1 MERVVKE
8 YIYKVMKTIL
18 ILILASVINLNSFAV
33 NNETDELKEIKQT
46 ISRQNRQIS
55 SLEKANDELEESVD
69 YLSVKQE
76 DNVKSIDSLKSEIN
90 KLAEKDNSIEGGL
103 IDANK
108 KINDNAKVYDD
119 KISSRTTWGI
129 GVGVVLLVV
138 ALLVYLILYKRI
150 NSKTSSIDAMK
161 KVQDELQKAQTA
173 LQEESLKLD
182 NKMIELLDKQ
192 LDVSK
197 QQISQPA
204 SSNQKP
210 DHSLALKVADEIV
223 RIKTNLMRMDASVK
237 GHKQLSKAVERIE
250 ANFLANGYEIVDM
263 LGKPYIEGVKAA
275 VTFIDDD
282 TLKQGEKII
291 TKVIKPQINYNNVM
305 IQAAQIEVSQN
316 I

>member
-1 MERVVKE
+1 MECVVKE
-8 YIYKVMKTIL
+8 NIYKVMKTIL
-18 ILILASVINLNSFAV
+18 ILILSSVLSSNTFAV
-33 NNETDELKEIKQT
+33 NNETNELKEIKQS
-46 ISRQNRQIS
+46 ISEQNRQIS
-55 SLEKANDELEESVD
+55 SLKKVNDELKKSVD

-76 DNVKSIDSLKSEIN
+76 TDAKNIDSLKSEIR
-90 KLAEKDNSIEGGL
+90 KLAEKDNSIEDNL
-103 IDANK
+103 TNANK
-108 KINDNAKVYDD
+108 KIDDNAKASDD
-119 KISSRTTWGI
+119 KISSRTAWGI

-150 NSKTSSIDAMK
+150 NSKTSSIDKMK

-192 LDVSK
+192 LNVSK
-197 QQISQPA
+197 QQSSQPA
-204 SSNQKP
+204 SSSQKP

-250 ANFLANGYEIVDM
+250 VNFLANGYEIVDM
-263 LGKPYIEGVKAA
+263 LGKPYYEGMKVAA
-275 VTFIDDD
+275 SFVEDE
-282 TLKQGEKII
+282 TLPKGTQKI
-291 TKVIKPQINYNNVM
+291 TRVIKPQINYNNVM

>member
-1 MERVVKE
+1 
-8 YIYKVMKTIL
+8 MKTFL
-18 ILILASVINLNSFAV
+18 ILILASVLNSNSFAV
-33 NNETDELKEIKQT
+33 NNETDELKDIKQSIT
-46 ISRQNRQIS
+46 EQDRQIS
-55 SLEKANDELEESVD
+55 SLKKVNDELKKNID
-69 YLSVKQE
+69 YLSAKQE
-76 DNVKSIDSLKSEIN
+76 TDVKNIDSLKSEIG
-90 KLAEKDNSIEGGL
+90 KLVEKNNSIEGGL
-103 IDANK
+103 TDANK
-108 KINDNAKVYDD
+108 KIDDNAKASDD
-119 KISSRTTWGI
+119 KISSRTAWGI

-138 ALLVYLILYKRI
+138 ALLVYLVLYRRI
-150 NSKTSSIDAMK
+150 NSKTSSIDTMK

-192 LDVSK
+192 LGVNK
-197 QQISQPA
+197 QQTSQPA
-204 SSNQKP
+204 SSSQKP

>member
-1 MERVVKE
+1 M
-8 YIYKVMKTIL
+8 
-18 ILILASVINLNSFAV
+18 
-33 NNETDELKEIKQT
+33 Q
-46 ISRQNRQIS
+46 
-55 SLEKANDELEESVD
+55 
-69 YLSVKQE
+69 
-76 DNVKSIDSLKSEIN
+76 
-90 KLAEKDNSIEGGL
+90 G
-103 IDANK
+103 
-108 KINDNAKVYDD
+108 
-119 KISSRTTWGI
+119 
-129 GVGVVLLVV
+129 
-138 ALLVYLILYKRI
+138 
-150 NSKTSSIDAMK
+150 
-161 KVQDELQKAQTA
+161 ELQKAQAA

-192 LDVSK
+192 LDVNK
-197 QQISQPA
+197 QQTSQPA
-204 SSNQKP
+204 SSSQKP

-263 LGKPYIEGVKAA
+263 LGKPYTEGVKAA

-282 TLKQGEKII
+282 MLKPGEKVI

>member
-1 MERVVKE
+1 M
-8 YIYKVMKTIL
+8 IMKSLLFVIFV
-18 ILILASVINLNSFAV
+18 SVLRLNSFAV
-33 NNETDELKEIKQT
+33 NNETNELQEIEQSL
-46 ISRQNRQIS
+46 IEQNRQIS
-55 SLEKANDELEESVD
+55 SLKKVNDELKKSVD
-69 YLSVKQE
+69 YLSVKQ
-76 DNVKSIDSLKSEIN
+76 DGNAKNIDSLKSEIG

-103 IDANK
+103 TDANK
-108 KINDNAKVYDD
+108 KIDDNAKASDD
-119 KISSRTTWGI
+119 KISNRTAWGI
-129 GVGVVLLVV
+129 GVGIVLLVV
-138 ALLVYLILYKRI
+138 ALLVYLILFRRI
-150 NSKTSSIDAMK
+150 NIKTSSIDTMK

-182 NKMIELLDKQ
+182 NKMIEMLDKQ

-197 QQISQPA
+197 QQPSQPA
-204 SSNQKP
+204 SSSQKP

-263 LGKPYIEGVKAA
+263 LGKPYVEGVKAA

-282 TLKQGEKII
+282 TLKPGDKVI
-291 TKVIKPQINYNNVM
+291 TKVIKPQINYNNIM

>member
-1 MERVVKE
+1 M
-8 YIYKVMKTIL
+8 IMKSLLFVIFV
-18 ILILASVINLNSFAV
+18 SVLRLNSFAV
-33 NNETDELKEIKQT
+33 NNETNELQEIEQSL
-46 ISRQNRQIS
+46 IEQNRQIS
-55 SLEKANDELEESVD
+55 SLKKVNDELKKSVD
-69 YLSVKQE
+69 YLSVKQ
-76 DNVKSIDSLKSEIN
+76 DGNAKNIDSLKSEIG

-103 IDANK
+103 TDANK
-108 KINDNAKVYDD
+108 KIDDNAKASDD
-119 KISSRTTWGI
+119 KISNRTAWGI
-129 GVGVVLLVV
+129 GVGIVLLVV
-138 ALLVYLILYKRI
+138 ALLVYLILFRRI
-150 NSKTSSIDAMK
+150 NIKTSSIDTMK

-182 NKMIELLDKQ
+182 NKMIEMLDKQ

-197 QQISQPA
+197 QQPSQPA
-204 SSNQKP
+204 SSSQKP

-223 RIKTNLMRMDASVK
+223 RIKTNLMRMDTSVK

-263 LGKPYIEGVKAA
+263 LGKPYVEGVKAA

-282 TLKQGEKII
+282 TLKPGDKVI
-291 TKVIKPQINYNNVM
+291 TKVIKPQINYNNIM

>member
-1 MERVVKE
+1 
-8 YIYKVMKTIL
+8 MKTLLVLVFLFVVNSNLFATKNENEELEDVKKFL
-18 ILILASVINLNSFAV
+18 I
-33 NNETDELKEIKQT
+33 EHE
-46 ISRQNRQIS
+46 RQLS
-55 SLEKANDELEESVD
+55 SLKKENIEQRKDID
-69 YLSVKQE
+69 YLSVRQIDDAK
-76 DNVKSIDSLKSEIN
+76 NIDSLKSEIS
-90 KLAEKDNSIEGGL
+90 KLAEKDNSIEGCL
-103 IDANK
+103 TDANK
-108 KINDNAKVYDD
+108 KIDDNAKASDD

-129 GVGVVLLVV
+129 GAGIVLLVV
-138 ALLVYLILYKRI
+138 ALLVYLILYRRI
-150 NSKTSSIDAMK
+150 NSKTSSIDGMK
-161 KVQDELQKAQTA
+161 KVQGELQKAQAA

-197 QQISQPA
+197 QQTSQPA

-223 RIKTNLMRMDASVK
+223 RIKTNLMRMDANVK

-263 LGKPYIEGVKAA
+263 LGKPYVEGVKAA

-282 TLKQGEKII
+282 TLKPGDKVI

>member
-1 MERVVKE
+1 
-8 YIYKVMKTIL
+8 MKTLLVLVFLFVVNSNLFATKNENEELEDVKKFL
-18 ILILASVINLNSFAV
+18 I
-33 NNETDELKEIKQT
+33 EHE
-46 ISRQNRQIS
+46 RQLS
-55 SLEKANDELEESVD
+55 SLKKENIEQRKDID
-69 YLSVKQE
+69 YLSVRQIDDAK
-76 DNVKSIDSLKSEIN
+76 NIDSLKSEIS
-90 KLAEKDNSIEGGL
+90 KLVEKDNSIEGCL
-103 IDANK
+103 TDANK
-108 KINDNAKVYDD
+108 KIDDNAKASDD

-129 GVGVVLLVV
+129 GAGIVLLVV
-138 ALLVYLILYKRI
+138 ALLVYLILYRRI
-150 NSKTSSIDAMK
+150 NSKTSSIDGMK
-161 KVQDELQKAQTA
+161 KVQGELQKAQAA

-197 QQISQPA
+197 QQTSQPA

-223 RIKTNLMRMDASVK
+223 RIKTNLMRMDANVK

-263 LGKPYIEGVKAA
+263 LGKPYVEGVKAA

-282 TLKQGEKII
+282 TLKPGDKVI
-291 TKVIKPQINYNNVM
+291 TKVIKPQINYNNIM

>member
-1 MERVVKE
+1 
-8 YIYKVMKTIL
+8 MKTIL
-18 ILILASVINLNSFAV
+18 ILILSSVLSSNTFAV
-33 NNETDELKEIKQT
+33 NNETNELKEIKQS
-46 ISRQNRQIS
+46 ISEQNRQIS
-55 SLEKANDELEESVD
+55 SLKKVNDELKKSVD

-76 DNVKSIDSLKSEIN
+76 TDAKNIDSLKSEIR
-90 KLAEKDNSIEGGL
+90 KLAEKDNSIEDNL
-103 IDANK
+103 TNANK
-108 KINDNAKVYDD
+108 KIDDNAKASDD
-119 KISSRTTWGI
+119 KISSRTAWGI

-150 NSKTSSIDAMK
+150 NSKTSSIDKMK

-192 LDVSK
+192 LNVSK
-197 QQISQPA
+197 QQSSQPA
-204 SSNQKP
+204 SSSQKP

-250 ANFLANGYEIVDM
+250 VNFLANGYEIVDM
-263 LGKPYIEGVKAA
+263 LGKPYYEGMKVAA
-275 VTFIDDD
+275 SFVEDE
-282 TLKQGEKII
+282 TLPKGTQKI
-291 TKVIKPQINYNNVM
+291 TRVIKPQINYNNVM

>member
-1 MERVVKE
+1 
-8 YIYKVMKTIL
+8 MKTLLVLVFLFVVNSNLFATKNENEELEDVRKFL
-18 ILILASVINLNSFAV
+18 I
-33 NNETDELKEIKQT
+33 EHE
-46 ISRQNRQIS
+46 RQLS
-55 SLEKANDELEESVD
+55 SLKKENIEQRKDID
-69 YLSVKQE
+69 YLSVRQIDDAK
-76 DNVKSIDSLKSEIN
+76 NIDSLKSEIS
-90 KLAEKDNSIEGGL
+90 KLAEKDNSIEGCL
-103 IDANK
+103 TDANK
-108 KINDNAKVYDD
+108 KIDDNAKASDD

-129 GVGVVLLVV
+129 GAGIVLLVV
-138 ALLVYLILYKRI
+138 ALLVYLILYRRI
-150 NSKTSSIDAMK
+150 NSKTSSIDGMK
-161 KVQDELQKAQTA
+161 KVQGELQKAQAA

-197 QQISQPA
+197 QQTSQPA

-223 RIKTNLMRMDASVK
+223 RIKTNLMRMDANVK

-263 LGKPYIEGVKAA
+263 LGKPYVEGVKAA

-282 TLKQGEKII
+282 TLKTGDKVI
-291 TKVIKPQINYNNVM
+291 TKVIKPQINYNNIM

>member
-1 MERVVKE
+1 
-8 YIYKVMKTIL
+8 MKSLLFVIL
-18 ILILASVINLNSFAV
+18 VSVLGSNSFAAS
-33 NNETDELKEIKQT
+33 NKTDELMEIKQSIT
-46 ISRQNRQIS
+46 EQNRQIS
-55 SLEKANDELEESVD
+55 SLKKVNDELKKSVD

-76 DNVKSIDSLKSEIN
+76 TDAKNIDSLKSEIS
-90 KLAEKDNSIEGGL
+90 KLVEKDSSIEGGL
-103 IDANK
+103 TDANK
-108 KINDNAKVYDD
+108 KIDDNAKASDD
-119 KISSRTTWGI
+119 KISSRTAWGI
-129 GVGVVLLVV
+129 GAGVVLLVV

-150 NSKTSSIDAMK
+150 NSKTSSIDKMK

-192 LDVSK
+192 LNVSK
-197 QQISQPA
+197 QQSSQPA
-204 SSNQKP
+204 SSSQKP

-250 ANFLANGYEIVDM
+250 VNFLANGYEIVDM
-263 LGKPYIEGVKAA
+263 LGKPYYEGMKVAA
-275 VTFIDDD
+275 SFVEDE
-282 TLKQGEKII
+282 TLPKGTQKI
-291 TKVIKPQINYNNVM
+291 TRVIKPQINYNNVM

>member
-1 MERVVKE
+1 MK
-8 YIYKVMKTIL
+8 IMKTL
-18 ILILASVINLNSFAV
+18 LFLILASVLSSNSFAL
-33 NNETDELKEIKQT
+33 NNKTDELKEIKQSVT
-46 ISRQNRQIS
+46 EQNRHIS
-55 SLEKANDELEESVD
+55 SLEKVNDELKKSVD
-69 YLSVKQE
+69 YLSIKQK
-76 DNVKSIDSLKSEIN
+76 DDAKKIDSLKSEIN

-103 IDANK
+103 TDANK
-108 KINDNAKVYDD
+108 KIDDNAKASDD

-129 GVGVVLLVV
+129 GAGIVLLVV
-138 ALLVYLILYKRI
+138 ALLVYLILYRRI
-150 NSKTSSIDAMK
+150 NSKTSSINGMK
-161 KVQDELQKAQTA
+161 KVQGELQKAQAA

-197 QQISQPA
+197 QQTSQPA

-263 LGKPYIEGVKAA
+263 LGKPYVEGVKAA

-282 TLKQGEKII
+282 TLKPGDKVI
-291 TKVIKPQINYNNVM
+291 TKVIKPQINYNNIM

>member
-1 MERVVKE
+1 M
-8 YIYKVMKTIL
+8 
-18 ILILASVINLNSFAV
+18 
-33 NNETDELKEIKQT
+33 NE
-46 ISRQNRQIS
+46 
-55 SLEKANDELEESVD
+55 ELENKYASLLVNRCLD
-69 YLSVKQE
+69 LSKSNSLFINYFS
-76 DNVKSIDSLKSEIN
+76 DNKSLVEKIV
-90 KLAEKDNSIEGGL
+90 KLAK
-103 IDANK
+103 NK
-108 KINDNAKVYDD
+108 KIDDNAKASDD
-119 KISSRTTWGI
+119 KISIRTAWGI
-129 GVGVVLLVV
+129 GAGVVLLVV

-150 NSKTSSIDAMK
+150 NSKTSPIDTMK

-197 QQISQPA
+197 QQSSQPA
-204 SSNQKP
+204 SSSQKP

-263 LGKPYIEGVKAA
+263 LGKPYYEGMKVAA
-275 VTFIDDD
+275 SFVDDE
-282 TLKQGEKII
+282 TLPKGTQKI
-291 TKVIKPQINYNNVM
+291 TRVIKPQINYNNVM